1 MQGALMMLQD
11 EMMTMERSALP
22 RLPYMEGATLPKVR
36 ALSPLRVTLTHA
48 EARTLLKG
56 RPERSEYL
64 TDSEQYPKLMQD
76 LGVLVRKYSWPLPF
90 VTLELWGLVEDVAAA
105 ALHYCSSA
113 GGAEHR
119 RLQLLLPEDKIA
131 QVEHLPFGNPK
142 VSTHAVVQTPVP
154 CRSLVMESSAEDC
167 RKAPW
172 WPSCVPWREGRNTV
186 TLYRLPDQARR
197 GSEIEAERPRQRSS
211 ATSARL
217 RASLRAAVTRGRNRE
232 SQKELRLSPPE
243 FSDSGILGCAP
254 SLCSQLAHLAF
265 IESQGQQ

>member
-1 MQGALMMLQD
+1 
-11 EMMTMERSALP
+11 
-22 RLPYMEGATLPKVR
+22 VR

-167 RKAPW
+167 RKA
-172 WPSCVPWREGRNTV
+172 VVAFLRAMEGR
-186 TLYRLPDQARR
+186 P
-197 GSEIEAERPRQRSS
+197 
-211 ATSARL
+211 
-217 RASLRAAVTRGRNRE
+217 
-232 SQKELRLSPPE
+232 
-243 FSDSGILGCAP
+243 
-254 SLCSQLAHLAF
+254 
-265 IESQGQQ
+265 